1 MNVAAPG
8 YKCLQSRLFIIGS
21 EITELDYIEKF
32 IWNIKLE
39 SWK

>member
-1 MNVAAPG
+1 MF
-8 YKCLQSRLFIIGS
+8 YKADFIIGS

-32 IWNIKLE
+32 IWNINIE